1 MSSPARSQYG
11 EPDELTPRSKVK
23 AIMAA
28 VGSESDSDAP
38 VQKKDDRKPTNARR
52 PAAMDRRNDTDTT
65 DTTDA
70 SDVPRPLAGPRGK
83 LAARLQRKP
92 SATSPDA
99 QADDQNSGDAY
110 SRMKKRLM
118 ERSPKS
124 PTQERYRNKS
134 QIPQLTDEDDLLPVF
149 TTRRRQP
156 PQTAMTMSPS
166 PSAST
171 KTPRRSSP
179 GLFVTPEKEKESTPQ
194 VRPAS
199 VSRSPCND
207 SDSDLP
213 EDPQANGRFLALVA
227 RKEEERKAKAK
238 AEEDRK
244 AKRRER
250 FLQERRGGR
259 DRAGHRTKRSSD
271 ESDGPDAKR
280 LSQHVK
286 PTRKASKKALEEM
299 NRETQRMNRN
309 MQLAHQARTKKKITK
324 EDLFARFN
332 FRTQEPIPSSAVP
345 ATTSSAVAS
354 SNPASD
360 AEAKRVAD
368 SSPPTSPVTAEEGI
382 AKAVAAHEEPIRV
395 SDGNLEVQNALLE
408 DELPDL
414 GDVIAQSQ
422 EIHPFEENR
431 LAGDG
436 VVKDAPKQRGFQLK
450 IKTDAKKP
458 VRVRESKAA
467 ERTHARS
474 ESGSDLEILPEKPK
488 PRKLDVFDRLP
499 ARKAGEGRSMQKL
512 RALAHLTS
520 PDKRGQSTKA
530 RLSFADMQN
539 SLQKRAR
546 QQAARAT
553 AERVQDLK
561 DRGVIVQT
569 AEEREKDQAELEN
582 LLEKARREAVELK
595 QKEKDA
601 SKREAKANG
610 QEISDDSSGEDE
622 DYEENDA
629 DESDLELSGS
639 DEDNE
644 GDLDASQANSGEDDN
659 ELIDDQASEP
669 SSESGEIEPPGEGD
683 EGPDPVDWASD
694 AEDEPSRA
702 APKRRRRNNIVEDD
716 DDAEVQGQQEAVS
729 ATQDDSQEPINPG
742 LPMFAD
748 APMGLTQAFAATMA
762 DSQMQPNVHQ
772 PAGDLE
778 QDSLAFLGAPPEPE
792 IPIFEMD
799 DSLQMI
805 ADSQD
810 MNATE
815 SQSQAKIA
823 FDFSQSQIHGT
834 DAGISASQMSQLPDP
849 SQDVGFTLSS
859 PAPARFASIP
869 PSTVDTVILPQTV
882 VPNSPAAKMKGRLRR
897 KIDMVAMDDELET
910 PYMAAHDRRDKGIS
924 PDAFDVLKKS
934 AKKASAAVEFDKKKS
949 KAQEMVE
956 EQAQESEDE
965 YAGLGGASDEESG
978 GEMDEDVQ
986 KMIEQGD
993 VDVDEGQL
1001 AAFYADKERASDE
1014 KAVEKLFKDI
1024 NNGMLRRKRGADF
1037 DLSDSEDDGEA
1048 RRRRKRREFAKMR
1061 KALLENE
1068 NVGKIAEDPKKMAF
1082 LRAIEGREDQD
1093 DDLDFLD
1100 QPEESQP
1107 EIIMDS
1113 QEGSGPQQPES
1124 AATALLGKRKR
1135 PLTESDP
1142 DIANRAPATS
1152 RRTGAVAKK
1161 PTSLADIRASV
1172 SFLIE
1177 SPNAMPLPPPSSSPI
1192 ASDHEND
1199 ENDENAT
1206 FRRPDDPKNQGGAFA
1221 SRRASNPVID
1231 RLSLKRASSAST
1243 SSTSINSSSRLAF
1256 QDPLSSTKHIF
1267 KVPSLLRR
1275 STTNNSFSNNIN
1287 NAQDANGI
1295 SVLAETERAA

>member
-11 EPDELTPRSKVK
+11 EPAELTPRSKVK
-23 AIMAA
+23 AMMAA
-28 VGSESDSDAP
+28 IGSESDSDAP
-38 VQKKDDRKPTNARR
+38 FPRKDDRR
-52 PAAMDRRNDTDTT
+52 PMNTQQSAVRNRGESTDNS

-70 SDVPRPLAGPRGK
+70 SDAPRRLAGPRGR

-92 SATSPDA
+92 STTSPNA
-99 QADDQNSGDAY
+99 KVDDQSSGDAY
-110 SRMKKRLM
+110 SRMKKLLM

-124 PTQERYRNKS
+124 PTHERSVNNS
-134 QIPQLTDEDDLLPVF
+134 QMPRLTDEDDILPVLA
-149 TTRRRQP
+149 TRRRQP
-156 PQTAMTMSPS
+156 SRTALNTFPS
-166 PSAST
+166 PSASS
-171 KTPRRSSP
+171 KTPPRSSP
-179 GLFVTPEKEKESTPQ
+179 GLFVTPEKEKEPTSQ
-194 VRPAS
+194 VRLAS
-199 VSRSPCND
+199 ASRSPCDD
-207 SDSDLP
+207 SGSELP

-227 RKEEERKAKAK
+227 RKEEERKAKAR
-238 AEEDRK
+238 AEEDRR

-259 DRAGHRTKRSSD
+259 DRDGHRMRRSSD

-299 NRETQRMNRN
+299 SRETQRMNRN

-324 EDLFARFN
+324 ESLFARFN
-332 FRTQEPIPSSAVP
+332 FRTQEPTASSAVL
-345 ATTSSAVAS
+345 ATSSSAVAS

-368 SSPPTSPVTAEEGI
+368 SPPTSPVTAEEGNS
-382 AKAVAAHEEPIRV
+382 KTVAAREEPIRV
-395 SDGNLEVQNALLE
+395 SNGNLEVQSAFLE

-422 EIHPFEENR
+422 EIHPFKENR
-431 LAGDG
+431 LAGNG
-436 VVKDAPKQRGFQLK
+436 IVNNAPKQRETQSK
-450 IKTDAKKP
+450 NKTVAKKS
-458 VRVRESKAA
+458 VRVRVSKPA
-467 ERTHARS
+467 EKTHAKS
-474 ESGSDLEILPEKPK
+474 ESGSDLEILPEIPK
-488 PRKLDVFDRLP
+488 PRKLDIFDRLP
-499 ARKAGEGRSMQKL
+499 AQKAREGRSMQKL
-512 RALAHLTS
+512 RALAYLTS
-520 PDKRGQSTKA
+520 PDKRGRNTKA
-530 RLSFADMQN
+530 HLSFGDMQN

-553 AERVQDLK
+553 AERIQDLK

-595 QKEKDA
+595 QQEKDA

-610 QEISDDSSGEDE
+610 QEISDNSSGEDE

-629 DESDLELSGS
+629 DESDMELSGS
-639 DEDNE
+639 DEDDE
-644 GDLDASQANSGEDDN
+644 RDPDASQANSGEDDN
-659 ELIDDQASEP
+659 GLVDDQASEA
-669 SSESGEIEPPGEGD
+669 SSESGDIEPPHEGD
-683 EGPDPVDWASD
+683 EELDPVDGTSD
-694 AEDEPSRA
+694 AEDEPSLA
-702 APKRRRRNNIVEDD
+702 AHKRRRRNMIVEDD
-716 DDAEVQGQQEAVS
+716 EDEEMQGQQEAVN
-729 ATQDDSQEPINPG
+729 ATQDQSQEPINPG

-762 DSQMQPNVHQ
+762 DSQTQANGHQ
-772 PAGDLE
+772 SAGDLE

-792 IPIFEMD
+792 IPIFDVD

-805 ADSQD
+805 ADSQE

-815 SQSQAKIA
+815 SQSQAKIT
-823 FDFSQSQIHGT
+823 FDFSQPRIQES
-834 DAGISASQMSQLPDP
+834 DAEIPASQMSQIPDP
-849 SQDVGFTLSS
+849 TQDVGFGLSS

-869 PSTVDTVILPQTV
+869 PSTVDTFILPGNV
-882 VPNSPAAKMKGRLRR
+882 APDSPAAKKKGRLRR
-897 KIDMVAMDDELET
+897 KMDLVMDDGLET
-910 PYMAAHDRRDKGIS
+910 SYMAGHDRKDQGIS
-924 PDAFDVLKKS
+924 PDAFDVLKKG

-978 GEMDEDVQ
+978 VEMDEDVQ

-993 VDVDEGQL
+993 VEVDEGQL

-1048 RRRRKRREFAKMR
+1048 RRCRKRREFAKMR

-1082 LRAIEGREDQD
+1082 LRAIEDREDQD

-1100 QPEESQP
+1100 QPEDSQP
-1107 EIIMDS
+1107 DVVMDS
-1113 QEGSGPQQPES
+1113 QEASGPQKQPES

-1135 PLTESDP
+1135 PLAESGP

-1152 RRTGAVAKK
+1152 RRTGATAKK

-1177 SPNAMPLPPPSSSPI
+1177 SPDAMPLPPPSSSPI

-1199 ENDENAT
+1199 ENDEYT
-1206 FRRPDDPKNQGGAFA
+1206 SFRRPDDPKNQSGAFA

-1231 RLSLKRASSAST
+1231 RLSLKRASSTST
-1243 SSTSINSSSRLAF
+1243 SNSSRLAF
-1256 QDPLSSTKHIF
+1256 QDPSANNIF

-1275 STTNNSFSNNIN
+1275 STTSSSFNNS
-1287 NAQDANGI
+1287 QDANGI
-1295 SVLAETERAA
+1295 SVLAETKRAAGGGEKVAG